1 MSNNWSRRKIV
12 SYTPEFRIDVNNPT
26 NGFLG
31 AGVYEKYAHTD
42 TGDISLCGMNQA
54 GVYHIYN
61 DQTIEIIG
69 GGGKKNDRGG
79 VDIVISGM
87 KGSVVITAQEN
98 GDIRIKGAN
107 IIMEAKEDIKFKCG
121 GNATFDVG
129 QKFDIKAKEAYCDA
143 PHSYGPDCISTED
156 NVKSFLNQVF
166 TGLNAESIAR
176 AASAAAGGPTASLAV
191 AVAQKSIGDLSGIPG
206 GDIALSA
213 AKKAVGL

>member
-1 MSNNWSRRKIV
+1 MSNNWARRKII

-42 TGDISLCGMNQA
+42 SGDISLCGMNQA

-69 GGGKKNDRGG
+69 GGGKNNDRGG
-79 VDIVISGM
+79 VDIVITGM
-87 KGSVVITAQEN
+87 KGSVIITAQEN

-143 PHSYGPDCISTED
+143 PHSYGPDCIATEV
-156 NVKSFLNQVF
+156 NKKTFLNQVF
-166 TGLNAESIAR
+166 SGLKAEDIAI
-176 AASAAAGGPTASLAV
+176 AASGGAGGFGSAAAVKIAKDAIDEL
-191 AVAQKSIGDLSGIPG
+191 IGSPI
-206 GDIALSA
+206 
-213 AKKAVGL
+213 

>member
-1 MSNNWSRRKIV
+1 MSNNWARRKII

-42 TGDISLCGMNQA
+42 SGDISLCGMNQA

-61 DQTIEIIG
+61 DQSIEIVG
-69 GGGKKNDRGG
+69 GAGKNNDRGG
-79 VDIVISGM
+79 VDIIITGM
-87 KGSVVITAQEN
+87 KGSVMITAQEN

-143 PHSYGPDCISTED
+143 PHSYGPDCIATED
-156 NVKSFLNQVF
+156 NAKSFLNQVF
-166 TGLNAESIAR
+166 SGLKAEDIAR
-176 AASAAAGGPTASLAV
+176 AAATAAGGPGAGIAV
-191 AVAQKSIGDLSGIPG
+191 DVAKQAIS
-206 GDIALSA
+206 AL
-213 AKKAVGL
+213 

>member
-1 MSNNWSRRKIV
+1 MSNNWARRKII

-31 AGVYEKYAHTD
+31 PGVYEKYAHTD
-42 TGDISLCGMNQA
+42 SGDISLCGMNQA

-61 DQTIEIIG
+61 DQSIEIVG
-69 GGGKKNDRGG
+69 GAGKNNDRGG
-79 VDIVISGM
+79 VDIIITGM
-87 KGSVVITAQEN
+87 KGSVMITAQEN

-143 PHSYGPDCISTED
+143 PHSYGPDCIATED
-156 NVKSFLNQVF
+156 NAKSFLNQVF
-166 TGLNAESIAR
+166 SGLKAEDIAR
-176 AASAAAGGPTASLAV
+176 AAATAAGGPGAGIAV
-191 AVAQKSIGDLSGIPG
+191 DVAKQAIS
-206 GDIALSA
+206 AL
-213 AKKAVGL
+213 

>member
-1 MSNNWSRRKIV
+1 MSNNWARRKII

-42 TGDISLCGMNQA
+42 SGDISLCGMNQA

-69 GGGKKNDRGG
+69 GGGKNNDRGG

-143 PHSYGPDCISTED
+143 PHSYGPDCIATET
-156 NVKSFLNQVF
+156 NKKTFLNQVF
-166 TGLNAESIAR
+166 SGLKAEDIAI
-176 AASAAAGGPTASLAV
+176 AASGGAAGFGAQAAV
-191 AVAQKSIGDLSGIPG
+191 KIAKSAIK
-206 GDIALSA
+206 AL
-213 AKKAVGL
+213 